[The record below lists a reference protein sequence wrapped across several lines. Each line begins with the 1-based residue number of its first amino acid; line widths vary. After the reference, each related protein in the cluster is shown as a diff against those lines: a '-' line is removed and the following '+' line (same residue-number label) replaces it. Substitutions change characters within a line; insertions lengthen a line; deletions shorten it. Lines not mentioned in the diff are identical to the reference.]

1 MKHRQK
7 TILSFFHILGVQ
19 KRWVCSS
26 IIAIGEQTYIHKG
39 HLYMEIFRVSF
50 IGHREVDDFRFVEDQ
65 LERIVRDLI
74 QTKEYVE
81 FYVGRNGEFDIMV
94 ASVIK
99 RAKRDYGD
107 ANSSMILVLPYPI
120 ADMDMMEDFYDEIWL
135 PLGSDVHFKS
145 AITKR
150 NEWLIE
156 NSDMLVAYVIR
167 DTGGAYQSV
176 KYAEKSKKA
185 VVHVAQRK
193 EQ

>member
-1 MKHRQK
+1 
-7 TILSFFHILGVQ
+7 
-19 KRWVCSS
+19 
-26 IIAIGEQTYIHKG
+26 
-39 HLYMEIFRVSF
+39 MEIFRVSF

-107 ANSSMILVLPYPI
+107 ANSSMILILPYPI

-167 DTGGAYQSV
+167 DTGGAATCLQF
-176 KYAEKSKKA
+176 AEKSGIPIERIDRENTEKDGTF
-185 VVHVAQRK
+185 RRL
-193 EQ
+193 